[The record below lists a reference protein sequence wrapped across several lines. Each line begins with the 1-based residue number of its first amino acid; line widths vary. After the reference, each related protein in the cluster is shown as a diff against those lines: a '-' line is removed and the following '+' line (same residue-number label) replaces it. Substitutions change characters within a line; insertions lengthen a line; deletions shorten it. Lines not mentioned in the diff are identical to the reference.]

1 MRIVVFVVMIE
12 VMHQKDATEQNRL
25 NRKIPDKMFPEERDQ
40 QRKLVKLKKNRKEST
55 TSMEMYKYYCK
66 V

>member
-1 MRIVVFVVMIE
+1 MNKYIIIIRLFTLTTTRLTNARKYNANCCVFVVMIE

-40 QRKLVKLKKNRKEST
+40 
-55 TSMEMYKYYCK
+55 
-66 V
+66 